1 MVTDADERFKEG
13 CRSVNNNNN
22 TYQMIL
28 QTTEGVA
35 MEVEVKMKVK
45 VKVKVEVE
53 VEVDV

>member
-13 CRSVNNNNN
+13 CRSVNNNDN

-35 MEVEVKMKVK
+35 MEVEV
-45 VKVKVEVE
+45 EVE
-53 VEVDV
+53 ADV

>member
-35 MEVEVKMKVK
+35 MEVEV
-45 VKVKVEVE
+45 EVE
-53 VEVDV
+53 ADV

>member
-1 MVTDADERFKEG
+1 MTDADERFKEG

-35 MEVEVKMKVK
+35 MEVEV
-45 VKVKVEVE
+45 EVE
-53 VEVDV
+53 ADV

>member
-45 VKVKVEVE
+45 VKVEVE